1 MRVSEGTDYDKIRK
15 YDKTNDKKT
24 VEGAGSHTDLSDDL
38 DKVLGVLGTQT
49 LHLAS
54 AGLQGR
60 GVSHDQHRISCQ
72 TEAWLHKALS
82 GPF

>member
-1 MRVSEGTDYDKIRK
+1 MAMMT
-15 YDKTNDKKT
+15 KTRQKKKT
-24 VEGAGSHTDLSDDL
+24 TNEKTAEADLSDDL

-60 GVSHDQHRISCQ
+60 GVGHDQHRVSCR
-72 TEAWLHKALS
+72 TERGKYC
-82 GPF
+82 